1 MPTMRAVL
9 FDFGGTLYD
18 YQTLERANR
27 DSLVALAR
35 WAGIEAEADELVR
48 AHREALRRVFYDY
61 LPCPF
66 YLHHD
71 LFRDAVVLMFEEL
84 GCPLEDAHMERYR
97 TLLRQSQMRDLVLRE
112 RARETLDALRA
123 RGLGVGLVSNIDEDQ
138 LASLIQAGR
147 LAGHLDWML
156 SSEKAGS
163 CKPHPA
169 IFQAA
174 LRCAGCAPQET
185 LFVGD
190 TLKQDIAGANR
201 AGMRSV
207 LLWHRDDRPP
217 PADEP
222 RPHHVIRRIP
232 DLLELVG

>member
-1 MPTMRAVL
+1 MPTTRAVL
-9 FDFGGTLYD
+9 FDFGGTLYS

-27 DSLVALAR
+27 ESLVALAR
-35 WAGIEAEADELVR
+35 WAGSEAGENELVR

-61 LPCPF
+61 LPRPF

-71 LFRDAVVLMFEEL
+71 MFHDAVVLMFEEL
-84 GCPLEDAHMERYR
+84 GRPLEDAHVERYR
-97 TLLRQSQMRDLVLRE
+97 SLLRESQMRDLVLRE
-112 RARETLDALRA
+112 RTRETLDALRE
-123 RGLGVGLVSNIDEDQ
+123 RGLMVGIVSNIDEDQ

-156 SSEKAGS
+156 SSEKTGS

-169 IFQAA
+169 IFDAA
-174 LRCAGCAPQET
+174 LQRADCAPQEA

-190 TLKQDIAGANR
+190 TLKQDIAGANN

-217 PADEP
+217 PEGEP
-222 RPHHVIRRIP
+222 RPHHVIRRLP
-232 DLLELVG
+232 DLLDLVG

>member
-1 MPTMRAVL
+1 MPKTRAVL

-27 DSLVALAR
+27 ESLVALAR
-35 WAGIEAEADELVR
+35 WAGIESEADELVR
-48 AHREALRRVFYDY
+48 AHRKALRRVFYDY
-61 LPCPF
+61 LPRPF
-66 YLHHD
+66 YLHHN
-71 LFRDAVVLMFEEL
+71 LFRNAVVLMFEQL
-84 GCPLEDAHMERYR
+84 GSPLEDAHIERYR

-112 RARETLDALRA
+112 RARETLDALRE

-222 RPHHVIRRIP
+222 RPAHVIRRIP
-232 DLLELVG
+232 DLLDLLG